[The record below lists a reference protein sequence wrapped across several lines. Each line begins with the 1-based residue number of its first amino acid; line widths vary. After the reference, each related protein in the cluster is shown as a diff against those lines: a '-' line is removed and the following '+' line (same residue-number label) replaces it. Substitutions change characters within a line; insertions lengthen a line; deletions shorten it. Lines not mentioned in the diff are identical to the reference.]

1 MNVQLTTDRGIQLCD
16 DLNIKHVISTPNLIF
31 FSDGDCLDS
40 KVKEAN
46 EIVSEIMH
54 TRLFTSKVPMLAS
67 KTSDLVNIAISKES
81 NNNEQMHVI
90 FNTMDNI
97 KISFYADDI
106 YIEKDCITISFY
118 DENEFNQTLEKVSL
132 IDYPYEGEVSGI
144 FYFILF
150 FEEYHKFHIHLNSES
165 EYTKEGDEIIIIEN
179 SLDYEKNKFSNKAKK
194 TANFQQ
200 DSFYNHNESINEF
213 KNRLN

>member
-67 KTSDLVNIAISKES
+67 KTSDLVNIAISKEI

-90 FNTMDNI
+90 FNTLENV

-118 DENEFNQTLEKVSL
+118 DEQEFDRVLEKVNL
-132 IDYPYEGEVSGI
+132 MDYPYEGEVGGI
-144 FYFILF
+144 FYFVLF
-150 FEEYHKFHIHLNSES
+150 LEEYHKFHIHLNSES
-165 EYTKEGDEIIIIEN
+165 EYIKEDDEIIILDN
-179 SLDYEKNKFSNKAKK
+179 YLDYEKNKFSNKVKK
-194 TANFQQ
+194 ATNFQQ
-200 DSFYNHNESINEF
+200 DSFYNHDESINEF

>member
-31 FSDGDCLDS
+31 FSNGNWFDS
-40 KVKEAN
+40 EIKETN
-46 EIVSEIMH
+46 KIVSEIMH
-54 TRLFTSKVPMLAS
+54 TRLFASNIPMLAS

-81 NNNEQMHVI
+81 NNNEQLHVI
-90 FNTMDNI
+90 FNTIGDI
-97 KISFYADDI
+97 KMSFYADDI

-118 DENEFNQTLEKVSL
+118 DEQEFDQTLEKVNL
-132 IDYPYEGEVSGI
+132 FDYPYEGEVGGI

-165 EYTKEGDEIIIIEN
+165 EYTKEDDDITMIEGP
-179 SLDYEKNKFSNKAKK
+179 LDYDKNKFSNKAKK

>member
-31 FSDGDCLDS
+31 FSNGNWFDS
-40 KVKEAN
+40 EIKETN
-46 EIVSEIMH
+46 KIVSEIMH
-54 TRLFTSKVPMLAS
+54 TRLFASNIPMLVS
-67 KTSDLVNIAISKES
+67 KTSDLVNISISKEN
-81 NNNEQMHVI
+81 NNNEQLHVI
-90 FNTMDNI
+90 FNTIGDI
-97 KISFYADDI
+97 KMSFYADDI

-118 DENEFNQTLEKVSL
+118 DEQEFDQTLEKVNL
-132 IDYPYEGEVSGI
+132 LDYPYEGEVGGI

-165 EYTKEGDEIIIIEN
+165 EYTKEDDDITMIEGP
-179 SLDYEKNKFSNKAKK
+179 LDYDKNKFSNKAKK

-200 DSFYNHNESINEF
+200 DSFYNHNESTNEF

>member
-1 MNVQLTTDRGIQLCD
+1 MADV
-16 DLNIKHVISTPNLIF
+16 
-31 FSDGDCLDS
+31 
-40 KVKEAN
+40 
-46 EIVSEIMH
+46 
-54 TRLFTSKVPMLAS
+54 
-67 KTSDLVNIAISKES
+67 
-81 NNNEQMHVI
+81 
-90 FNTMDNI
+90 

-118 DENEFNQTLEKVSL
+118 DENEFDQALEKVSL

-165 EYTKEGDEIIIIEN
+165 EYTKEDDDITMIEEP
-179 SLDYEKNKFSNKAKK
+179 LDYEKNKFSNKAKK